1 MSENKLN
8 IILMGPPG
16 AGKGTQSE
24 LLVSKFGIKHL
35 STGDMFRE
43 AISNKTKVG
52 LEAKSYI
59 DQGKLV
65 PDNVTIQLVADRLGQ
80 SDCENG
86 YLLDGFPRTTI
97 QADALEEI
105 TSSVH
110 RPLYKV
116 INIEADESILIER
129 IVSRRICPK
138 CGASYNL
145 LTKKPLKDGICD
157 NCGSNLTQRA
167 DDTSDAFKVRLE
179 AYHKQ
184 TQPLIDYYAKKG
196 LLVNVNGLQEIN
208 KVFDDIS
215 KALGK

>member
-86 YLLDGFPRTTI
+86 YLLDSFPRTTI